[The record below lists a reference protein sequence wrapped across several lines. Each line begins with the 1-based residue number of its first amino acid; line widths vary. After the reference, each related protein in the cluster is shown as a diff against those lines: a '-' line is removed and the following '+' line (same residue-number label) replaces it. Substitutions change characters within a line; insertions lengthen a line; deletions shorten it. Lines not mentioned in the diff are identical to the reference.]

1 MILCIQRV
9 LDAGH
14 LARLK
19 PLLEA
24 GAYRDGRETAGWHAK
39 LAKHNEQADPDDAG
53 LRAAAELVGERLL
66 QHELFALAVRPK
78 RLAPVMISRYAQGK
92 SYGSHTDDA
101 MMGGLRSDVSFTVFL
116 NDSSE
121 YEGGELVL
129 ERPEGE
135 QSFKLEAG
143 DAVVYPSTSLHRV
156 NRVERGTR
164 LVAVGWAQSLVRRA
178 EQRELLFDLDTAR
191 RSLFAREGK
200 CAEFDLLSKCVSNL
214 LRDWAEP

>member
-1 MILCIQRV
+1 VILCISGV
-9 LDAGH
+9 LERGH
-14 LARLK
+14 LAKLR
-19 PLLEA
+19 PLLET
-24 GAYRDGRETAGWHAK
+24 GAFRDGRETAGWHAK
-39 LAKHNEQADPDDAG
+39 LAKDNQQADPSDAG
-53 LRAAAELVGERLL
+53 LRAASELVAERLL

-116 NDSSE
+116 NGSTD

-143 DAVVYPSTSLHRV
+143 DAVIYPSTSLHRV

-191 RSLFAREGK
+191 RSLFARGGK
-200 CAEFDLLSKCVSNL
+200 STEFDLLSKCLSNL